1 MEARFLNAEEIA
13 QLEKQNCYAPDW
25 RRIRVGEDF
34 SPEKVLHTSFFGDVY
49 LAGWNTDYIEA
60 DGYRHQTGL
69 RNVQLWNSEI
79 GLNCAVSDV
88 GCIENTELRENVILD
103 QVHFLGVTKH
113 TAFGNGTILETL
125 NEGGGRELMIFADLD
140 AQLAYLLVQYQH
152 DETLQKRLRQL
163 VGEKIPQYALD
174 RGVVGE
180 GTKITR
186 CNTIENV
193 IIGPECRING
203 AAYLSNG
210 TILSEKTAS
219 TMIGAE
225 VIAKDFIIQQ
235 GSKVTDGAILDKCF
249 VGQNV
254 KIGKQYS
261 AENCAFF
268 ANSEA
273 FHGEGVAL
281 FAGPYTVTH
290 HKSTLLIAAQ
300 FSFFNAG
307 SGTNQ
312 SNHMYKLGPLH
323 QGILERGAKTG
334 SFSYLLFPSRVG
346 AFSVVTGKHSNNFD
360 GSELPFSYITEE
372 GGKSMATPAMNLFTV
387 GTRRDSDK
395 WPKRDGRHGEKKYD
409 RIHFSLFN
417 PYTIGKVLAGQEILR
432 SLGEN
437 KKAEW
442 VSWRGLSIKRL
453 LLKTTAKYYEIAV
466 KVFIGDMILR
476 MLEKTAGF
484 DGLKALPVDGEAFGT
499 WRDIL
504 GIFAPEAKVEK
515 MLQEIADGRLNS
527 LEAIKQRLDAL
538 YENYDA
544 DAWSWTTDLISKR
557 LNKPWSDVSK
567 EELAA
572 LLKEW
577 QTNKVKLNNM
587 ILKDAE
593 KEFDQNSRIGFGV
606 DGDAAVRDAD
616 FEAIRGTFDDNSFVK
631 ALRKE
636 NAVCEKELE
645 KALNLLG

>member
-1 MEARFLNAEEIA
+1 
-13 QLEKQNCYAPDW
+13 
-25 RRIRVGEDF
+25 
-34 SPEKVLHTSFFGDVY
+34 
-49 LAGWNTDYIEA
+49 
-60 DGYRHQTGL
+60 
-69 RNVQLWNSEI
+69 
-79 GLNCAVSDV
+79 
-88 GCIENTELRENVILD
+88 
-103 QVHFLGVTKH
+103 
-113 TAFGNGTILETL
+113 
-125 NEGGGRELMIFADLD
+125 
-140 AQLAYLLVQYQH
+140 
-152 DETLQKRLRQL
+152 
-163 VGEKIPQYALD
+163 
-174 RGVVGE
+174 
-180 GTKITR
+180 
-186 CNTIENV
+186 
-193 IIGPECRING
+193 
-203 AAYLSNG
+203 
-210 TILSEKTAS
+210 
-219 TMIGAE
+219 
-225 VIAKDFIIQQ
+225 
-235 GSKVTDGAILDKCF
+235 
-249 VGQNV
+249 
-254 KIGKQYS
+254 
-261 AENCAFF
+261 
-268 ANSEA
+268 
-273 FHGEGVAL
+273 VAL

-466 KVFIGDMILR
+466 KVFIGDMLLR

-484 DGLKALPVDGEAFGT
+484 DGLKALPVDGEAFGP
-499 WRDIL
+499 WRDLL

-527 LEAIKQRLDAL
+527 LEAIKQRLDVL

-544 DAWSWTTDLISKR
+544 DAWSWTTALISKR

-636 NAVCEKELE
+636 NAECEKELE

>member
-1 MEARFLNAEEIA
+1 MSKRVLNAGEIA
-13 QLEKQNCYAPDW
+13 QLEKQNCYAQDW
-25 RRIRVGEDF
+25 QSVWVGDNF
-34 SPEKVLHTSFFGDVY
+34 SPDKVLQTSFFGDVY
-49 LAGWNTDYIEA
+49 LAGWTADYVEA

-69 RNVQLWNSEI
+69 RNVHICNSSV
-79 GLNCAVSDV
+79 GLNCAISDL
-88 GCIENTELRENVILD
+88 GRIENTELRENVILD

-113 TAFGNGTILETL
+113 TAFGNGTVLETL

-152 DETLQKRLRQL
+152 DENLQKKLRQL
-163 VGEKIPQYALD
+163 ISEKIPHYALD
-174 RGVVGE
+174 RGIVGE
-180 GTKITR
+180 ATKITR

-193 IIGPECRING
+193 IIGSECRING

-225 VIAKDFIIQQ
+225 VIAKDFIIQH
-235 GSKVTDGAILDKCF
+235 GSKITDGAVLDKCF

-323 QGILERGAKTG
+323 QGILDRGAKTG
-334 SFSYLLFPSRVG
+334 SFSYLLFPSHVG

-360 GSELPFSYITEE
+360 GSDFPFSYITDE
-372 GGKSMATPAMNLFTV
+372 GGKSMLTPAMNLFTV

-395 WPKRDGRHGEKKYD
+395 WPKRDGRHGTIKYD
-409 RIHFSLFN
+409 RLHFSLFN
-417 PYTIGKVLAGQEILR
+417 PYTIGRVLKGQAVLR

-437 KKAEW
+437 KKSEW
-442 VSWRGLSIKRL
+442 VSCQGLSIKRL

-466 KVFIGDMILR
+466 KVFIGDMLSQ
-476 MLEKTAGF
+476 MLEKSGGF
-484 DGLKALPVDGEAFGT
+484 AQLKALPIDESAFGQ
-499 WRDIL
+499 WRDLL
-504 GIFAPEAKVEK
+504 GMFAPETKVEM
-515 MLQEIADGRLNS
+515 MLKEIGDGKLNS
-527 LEAIKQRLDAL
+527 LEAIKERLDEFFES
-538 YENYDA
+538 YEA
-544 DAWSWTTDLISKR
+544 DAWSWTTELISQR
-557 LNKPWSDVSK
+557 LQKPWTEVIAD
-567 EELAA
+567 ELIAI
-572 LLKEW
+572 LKDW
-577 QTNKVKLNNM
+577 QINRVKLNNM

-606 DGDAAVRDAD
+606 DGDEAVRDMD
-616 FEAIRGTFDDNSFVK
+616 FEAIRGTFDNNSFVK

-636 NAVCEKELE
+636 NSESEKLLE
-645 KALNLLG
+645 KALSLLV